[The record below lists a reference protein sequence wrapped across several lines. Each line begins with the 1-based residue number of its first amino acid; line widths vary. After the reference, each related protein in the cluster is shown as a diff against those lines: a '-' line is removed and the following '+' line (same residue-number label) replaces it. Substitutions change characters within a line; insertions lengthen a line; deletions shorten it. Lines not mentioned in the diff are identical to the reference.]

1 MNLSKYS
8 RNRILDTM
16 SLWDMPKDFADPLYN
31 YLVYGFEPGGCFTS
45 ALANDFASAISSS
58 HPSNTITAFKA
69 MVGWMRDAMP
79 TEAYGSYEAVK
90 KWCCMDTA
98 VRRTILENHGLVFNK
113 EDEVILVLQGEATHE
128 PVLY

>member
-1 MNLSKYS
+1 
-8 RNRILDTM
+8 
-16 SLWDMPKDFADPLYN
+16 
-31 YLVYGFEPGGCFTS
+31 
-45 ALANDFASAISSS
+45 
-58 HPSNTITAFKA
+58 